1 MMQST
6 KLFYTK
12 FLTHPKNQKKQ
23 ITGITKMVKQYY
35 RMKIDDK
42 DKLRFRAI
50 KGIQRSEID
59 KSVDEIYD
67 RDDFVF
73 RLYER
78 SEFKCI
84 CYKIFDGSIKLSD
97 LKKMICEKYIELV
110 LKLID
115 DKMQIVGTQS

>member
-1 MMQST
+1 
-6 KLFYTK
+6 
-12 FLTHPKNQKKQ
+12 
-23 ITGITKMVKQYY
+23 
-35 RMKIDDK
+35 MKIDDK

-73 RLYER
+73 RLYEK

-84 CYKIFDGSIKLSD
+84 CCKIFDWSIKFSD

>member
-1 MMQST
+1 
-6 KLFYTK
+6 
-12 FLTHPKNQKKQ
+12 
-23 ITGITKMVKQYY
+23 
-35 RMKIDDK
+35 MKIDDK

-50 KGIQRSEID
+50 KVIQRSEID

-97 LKKMICEKYIELV
+97 LKKMICEKYIG
-110 LKLID
+110 D
-115 DKMQIVGTQS
+115 F

>member
-1 MMQST
+1 
-6 KLFYTK
+6 
-12 FLTHPKNQKKQ
+12 
-23 ITGITKMVKQYY
+23 
-35 RMKIDDK
+35 MKIDDK

-50 KGIQRSEID
+50 KVIQRSEID

-84 CYKIFDGSIKLSD
+84 LNCTPCQGHF
-97 LKKMICEKYIELV
+97 ELV
-110 LKLID
+110 
-115 DKMQIVGTQS
+115 

>member
-1 MMQST
+1 
-6 KLFYTK
+6 
-12 FLTHPKNQKKQ
+12 
-23 ITGITKMVKQYY
+23 
-35 RMKIDDK
+35 MKIDDK

-84 CYKIFDGSIKLSD
+84 CYK
-97 LKKMICEKYIELV
+97 MICEKYIELV